1 MSLHKTVSIK
11 QAAELIGIS
20 YGIARDLAD
29 SGKLVTVKVGHRFK
43 VHLSEVE
50 RFRMYGNFDPKVN
63 YDNLPKPTTPTEIP
77 SREANITLPKDE
89 HMLTVKSGHVKHVT
103 QEPVTRPASTPL
115 DPVEAADK
123 HLNYPSWI
131 KSIPKRS

>member
-29 SGKLVTVKVGHRFK
+29 SGKLVTVKVGSRFK

-50 RFRMYGNFDPKVN
+50 RFRMHGNFDPKVN

-89 HMLTVKSGHVKHVT
+89 RFMTLKAGQIKDTPQVQRVP
-103 QEPVTRPASTPL
+103 QDPA
-115 DPVEAADK
+115 EAADK